1 MKKIVT
7 IILCLLGVLCASASP
22 IHVSASMNYSSSY
35 KGAERS
41 GFVHSTSHIH
51 HAASGL
57 AQVPMT
63 SMSST
68 SRSMGTMPAYA
79 NPVMGNTMS
88 VSTGIYTSASYISG
102 GVTSG
107 ETYARMS
114 GPRRTG
120 GITPPDT
127 PDCFCEDK
135 NGDGKCD
142 HCGADYHEGEEF
154 DSGCGNNPCWCPIG
168 NTPWLIIS
176 ALAIAFAIY
185 KRKQSIS

>member
-35 KGAERS
+35 KGAGR
-41 GFVHSTSHIH
+41 GGYVHSASHMH
-51 HAASGL
+51 NSVYTGL
-57 AQVPMT
+57 AQAPVA

-68 SRSMGTMPAYA
+68 GRSMGTMPAYA

-88 VSTGIYTSASYISG
+88 VTTGIYTSASYISG
-102 GVTSG
+102 GVTSND
-107 ETYARMS
+107 TYARIGSRINDPEHPGDPECPYCIDDDEDGFCDRCGLEMDDHN
-114 GPRRTG
+114 G
-120 GITPPDT
+120 GCP
-127 PDCFCEDK
+127 
-135 NGDGKCD
+135 
-142 HCGADYHEGEEF
+142 
-154 DSGCGNNPCWCPIG
+154 CPIG

-176 ALAIAFAIY
+176 AMAIAFAIY